1 MKRFCVSKDCNAC
14 GECIL
19 QTELL
24 TEDSTGHAVPEADKY
39 IKDCDLEFAEKL
51 VAACPTHALSIE
63 KTADVVLNAAELSD
77 ALEKDLKSIQI
88 PRITNHDIEFNESDY
103 TIDYGYISGEDSYSY
118 SSKSKAREA
127 GQSRFRATF
136 WNHRKDFALS
146 YLAQYKSK
154 VLRKFYDFTDPSK
167 TYYSH
172 FDDQFEKILK
182 EAKAKLSA
190 ASGTDFSLPDDFAEF
205 RPELSPDFQSNFSMD
220 WLRDIDSTVY
230 VNEFFEGFEKNRSQC
245 LSYYEGCIYS
255 HDDVQVIGIDWLGNN
270 KIKTTYCFRNAN
282 NTGKELVQDVGFSL
296 RCAGSCGMRCVDEIA
311 AEHLNSIIGDY
322 CDLIA
327 KNIQSKVSVFK
338 SAVETLY
345 SLQGGSDMETKS
357 TKQIAENTMVPEC
370 PAPEAESVTPVSSA
384 ITDTVYHLLGKS
396 IACQYDRS
404 IFAETNDYLVYLNTP
419 LVDDPEED
427 SEDKDVDWATKSL
440 REFNVHFPK
449 LVAAKKRIDNEDSDT
464 TSDDV
469 SSSSCEICGIHKET
483 GATLQIDLHDIL
495 GSQWKILFENT
506 NYCTQ
511 GNIIYIPVLYQNHNC
526 KILFVDFD
534 TQVTAFL
541 KPVFLMKDVSEV
553 HLSISANLLVT
564 FLYDK
569 FREDDDNTYKAFL
582 VDLAKEERAFL
593 LMPKIDVADI
603 FAYDGQILVLGC
615 NGELYSYNAATR
627 ECKTYVNLGKTG
639 NLCRWSEYIPVIYK
653 IFRANGAYLFIVS
666 NDYDSYT
673 VYRLTKEMDP
683 SFECT
688 KVCISNGRLLCIGE
702 RENDENCYLEKYDL
716 STAKIIKEPELEDFP
731 DGAADARD
739 FCLLGDYLYL
749 YAGDDCAYKINLKED
764 FLWEYIQ

>member
-39 IKDCDLEFAEKL
+39 IKDCDLESAEKL

-63 KTADVVLNAAELSD
+63 ETADVVLNTAELSD
-77 ALEKDLKSIQI
+77 ALEKELKSIQI
-88 PRITNHDIEFNESDY
+88 PRITHHDIKFNESDY

-205 RPELSPDFQSNFSMD
+205 RPELSPDFQSNFSID
-220 WLRDIDSTVY
+220 SLRDIDSTVY
-230 VNEFFEGFEKNRSQC
+230 VNEFFEGFEKNHSQC
-245 LSYYEGCIYS
+245 LSYYEDCIYS
-255 HDDVQVIGIDWLGNN
+255 HDDVQVIGTDWLGNN

-282 NTGKELVQDVGFSL
+282 NTGKELVHDIGFSL
-296 RCAGSCGMRCVDEIA
+296 RCASSCGMRCVDKIA

-322 CDLIA
+322 RDLIA
-327 KNIQSKVSVFK
+327 KDIQNKVSVFK

-345 SLQGGSDMETKS
+345 NLQGGTDMETKS
-357 TKQIAENTMVPEC
+357 TKQIAENAMAPEC
-370 PAPEAESVTPVSSA
+370 PAPEAESVTPVASA

-404 IFAETNDYLVYLNTP
+404 IFAETNDYLVYLNSP
-419 LVDDPEED
+419 LVDDIED
-427 SEDKDVDWATKSL
+427 EDIDWATKSVQEYNDYH
-440 REFNVHFPK
+440 RK
-449 LVAAKKRIDNEDSDT
+449 LAAAKRNDNDN
-464 TSDDV
+464 
-469 SSSSCEICGIHKET
+469 CEICGIHKTT
-483 GATLQIDLHDIL
+483 GATVQIDLHDIL

-511 GNIIYIPVLYQNHNC
+511 ENIIYIPVLYQNHNC

-534 TQVTAFL
+534 TQVAAFL
-541 KPVFLMKDVSEV
+541 KPVFLMNDVSEV
-553 HLSISANLLVT
+553 HLSISANLLVA

-615 NGELYSYNAATR
+615 NGELYTYNAATR

-639 NLCRWSEYIPVIYK
+639 NLCRWSEYIPVMYK

-683 SFECT
+683 SLECT
-688 KVCISNGRLLCIGE
+688 KVCISNGRLLCISECEEDGDCHCFI
-702 RENDENCYLEKYDL
+702 ENYDL
-716 STAKIIKEPELEDFP
+716 STVKEIKEPELKNPDDFP
-731 DGAADARD
+731 DNDVFADNLS
-739 FCLLGDYLYL
+739 LLGDYLYL
-749 YAGDDCAYKINLKED
+749 CSGHAGDSSVYKINLKENSV
-764 FLWEYIQ
+764 WEYI